1 MRMPGSTYGRHLS
14 CTIYFQSEHTTG
26 SDHCVLA
33 CNSGH
38 LGSVIR
44 TFVNFSNFSL
54 HHRIASAINRCGFTE
69 ATPIQKQAIPPILAG
84 QDVIGLA
91 QTGTGKTAAYILPLL
106 HRLIQAKGR
115 EPRALVLAPTREL
128 AEQITAFTSSITQ
141 GTHLRALAIYG
152 GVSKQAQIERIKR
165 GVDIVVACPG
175 RMLDIMN
182 DRAISLK
189 QVECLVLDEA
199 DHMFDQGF
207 LPDVRRIVRNLP
219 VKKQTL
225 IFSATMPDGI
235 SALVEE
241 ILQEPVR
248 VQISP
253 NRSVE
258 AVSHHLYALKQAEK
272 TSLLIQLLRDEGMHS
287 ALVFTRTKHKAKNLA
302 AKLAVAGFNA
312 TSLQGNL
319 SQNMRKQAV
328 DGFKSGKFK
337 VLVATDIAARGIDI
351 AGISHVINYDMPDT
365 TEAYIHRTGRTGR
378 AALTGEAVSFATSDD
393 LYLVKRIEAC
403 LPKPMQRCKTGELAL
418 DEADHNEM
426 QEAARAH
433 RPQRTSHAGNSS
445 RKNYQPRGGAQSSG
459 RRRPSSRSSQVK
471 H

>member
-1 MRMPGSTYGRHLS
+1 M
-14 CTIYFQSEHTTG
+14 
-26 SDHCVLA
+26 
-33 CNSGH
+33 
-38 LGSVIR
+38 
-44 TFVNFSNFSL
+44 NFSNFSL
-54 HHRIASAINRCGFTE
+54 HHRISSAIQRCGFTE
-69 ATPIQKQAIPPILAG
+69 ATPIQAQAIPPILAG

-91 QTGTGKTAAYILPLL
+91 QTGTGKTAAYMLPLL
-106 HRLIQAKGR
+106 HRLIQKKGR

-128 AEQITAFTSSITQ
+128 AEQVTAFTANIIQ
-141 GTHLRALAIYG
+141 GTHLRVMAIYG

-189 QVECLVLDEA
+189 EVECLALDEA

-207 LPDVRRIVRNLP
+207 LPDLRRIVRQLP
-219 VKKQTL
+219 LKRQTL
-225 IFSATMPDGI
+225 LFSATMPDAV
-235 SALVEE
+235 SALVDD
-241 ILQEPVR
+241 ILQEPVQ

-258 AVSHHLYALKQAEK
+258 AISHRLYALKQTEK
-272 TSLLIQLLRDEGMHS
+272 TPLLVQLLRNEGMQS
-287 ALVFTRTKHKAKNLA
+287 ALVFTRTKHKAKSLA
-302 AKLAVAGFNA
+302 AKLSHAGFDA

-378 AALTGEAVSFATSDD
+378 ASLSGEALNFATSEDI
-393 LYLVKRIEAC
+393 YLIKRIERS
-403 LPKPMQRCKTGELAL
+403 LPKAMQRCETGLLSTEDIAQPESAEPECIAPHRTGRSRHAGDARKTGKTGWSGKGSKR
-418 DEADHNEM
+418 HRNGI
-426 QEAARAH
+426 AA
-433 RPQRTSHAGNSS
+433 QT
-445 RKNYQPRGGAQSSG
+445 
-459 RRRPSSRSSQVK
+459 K